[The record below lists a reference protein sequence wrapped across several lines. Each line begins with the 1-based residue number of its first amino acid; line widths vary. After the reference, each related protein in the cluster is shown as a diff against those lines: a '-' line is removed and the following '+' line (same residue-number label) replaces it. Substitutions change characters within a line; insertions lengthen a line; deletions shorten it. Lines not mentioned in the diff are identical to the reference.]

1 MGRMQLDTETLA
13 RLRDELLQRGA
24 RNSLAPQPVGNVVPG
39 AAAFSADVAA
49 VMQRVAPMCELLY
62 LLMVADQDSNQRE
75 RDLLRGAIRALTDGA
90 LRTGAIDALL
100 ARFQAT
106 LELQGRDVRLA
117 LVTGQL
123 AADREDA
130 EAAFTLAAVMV
141 IADDRASEIEE
152 SLLADTRE
160 LLGIS
165 AKRAA
170 TLLGE
175 VRRAGS

>member
-1 MGRMQLDTETLA
+1 
-13 RLRDELLQRGA
+13 
-24 RNSLAPQPVGNVVPG
+24 
-39 AAAFSADVAA
+39 
-49 VMQRVAPMCELLY
+49 
-62 LLMVADQDSNQRE
+62 MVADLKSESNAPTGRKTPANGRISPADCRQRSCAGTAADHESNAPE

-90 LRTGAIDALL
+90 LRSRALDALL
-100 ARFQAT
+100 ARFQAG
-106 LELQGRDVRLA
+106 LEVQGRDARLA
-117 LVTGQL
+117 QVTGQL

-141 IADDRASEIEE
+141 IADDARNEAEDA
-152 SLLADTRE
+152 LLTETRD

-175 VRRAGS
+175 VRRSAS

>member
-1 MGRMQLDTETLA
+1 MQLDTETLA

-24 RNSLAPQPVGNVVPG
+24 RHSLLPQPVGNAG
-39 AAAFSADVAA
+39 AGAPVFSADVAA

-62 LLMVADQDSNQRE
+62 LLMVADQDSDARE

-100 ARFQAT
+100 ARFQAG
-106 LELQGRDVRLA
+106 LEVHGRDARLA
-117 LVTGQL
+117 QVTAQL

-141 IADDRASEIEE
+141 IADDQRSETEE
-152 SLLADTRE
+152 RLLAETRE

-165 AKRAA
+165 ARRAGL
-170 TLLGE
+170 LLGE
-175 VRRAGS
+175 VRRSGS